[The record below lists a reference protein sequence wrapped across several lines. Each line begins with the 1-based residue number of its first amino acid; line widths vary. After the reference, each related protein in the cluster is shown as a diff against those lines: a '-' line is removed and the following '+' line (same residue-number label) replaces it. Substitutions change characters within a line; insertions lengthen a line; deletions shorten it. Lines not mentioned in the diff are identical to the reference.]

1 MFMFCSYC
9 DIDQILYCQNTATL
23 HIVFFDNKKFII
35 MDNLQ
40 MAVNSQVSEKKQ
52 EESVNLLSLNVVRRE
67 GAISSFKSDK
77 ISDAIKKAFLAQT
90 KIRNNKTKDKEQE
103 DSIHKTVEGL
113 THKVVSALTRRI
125 ADGDMIHIE
134 DIQDQVELALMRD
147 EHHKVARAYVL
158 YREQRA
164 ASRYHTKKLKEQ
176 VGAKASSMTVT
187 KRNGDKEAISLDK
200 ITNRV
205 SVLSTGL
212 NIDPIVVVQKAV
224 PGLYNEITS
233 TEIDTYLAE
242 TAASLTVEHPD
253 YSYLAARIKANSL
266 HKDTPGFIIATKN
279 LFDDGLLREEYFNKV
294 MSSAEDIESIIDYDR
309 DYNFDY
315 FAFTTLIRAYLLKF
329 ENKTIER
336 PQDLWMRVALTVA
349 GDTFNFNKV
358 KETYDSLSNG
368 YYTHATPT
376 LFNSGLKMQQLSS
389 CFLIGM
395 EDDSIEGIFNTIK
408 DCALISKTAGGIGM
422 HAHNIRGSGSRIK
435 STNGKSNGLI
445 PFLKIFNE
453 TAKSVDQ
460 GGGKRKGS
468 FAVYLEPWHA
478 DVEQFLELRKNTGAE
493 EFRARDLFYALWIP
507 DLFMKRV
514 EDDGDWTL
522 MSEHECPGLSDA
534 YGDEFVNLYEKYE
547 KELPQ
552 LETIKARDLMSKI
565 IEAQIETGQPYMLY
579 KDSINNKSNQKNI
592 GVIKSSNLC
601 AEIVEY
607 SDKSET
613 SVCNLASI
621 ALPKFIKKSKSKK
634 KEYDYKALYKM
645 AKLATK
651 NLDEVIDINFY
662 PTIKTETSNSKHRP
676 IGLGI
681 QGLADVFFEL
691 EIAYDSEEAKEINKL
706 IFETIYF
713 GALEASHELA
723 KEKGTYSTF
732 EGSPLSEG
740 KFQFDMW
747 DTSPSNM
754 WDWETLREKIK
765 KDGVRNSLTTA
776 CMPTASTGI
785 ILGNTETFQIQT
797 SNIYKRQTLS
807 GEFLLVNRHL
817 VKALSQRNL
826 WNKEM
831 RDKIILENGSVQNI
845 SNFPEDLKETY
856 KTVWETSQKSVID
869 MAADR
874 APFIDQTQ
882 SMNLWLSTPSFG
894 KVNSMH
900 MYAWKKGLKTG
911 MYYLRSRSAVDAV
924 KVTVSSEKTAKEDF
938 IKSQITQTNDPED
951 CLTCSA

>member
-1 MFMFCSYC
+1 
-9 DIDQILYCQNTATL
+9 
-23 HIVFFDNKKFII
+23 

-40 MAVNSQVSEKKQ
+40 MADNSQVSKKKT

-103 DSIHKTVEGL
+103 DSIHKTVESL

-279 LFDDGLLREEYFNKV
+279 LFDDGLLREEYYNKV
-294 MSSAEDIESIIDYDR
+294 MASAEDIESIIDYDR

-336 PQDLWMRVALTVA
+336 PQDLWMRVALTVS
-349 GDTFNFNKV
+349 GDAFNFDKV

-478 DVEQFLELRKNTGAE
+478 DIEQFLELRKNTGAE

-514 EDDGDWTL
+514 EDDGSWTL

-534 YGDEFVNLYEKYE
+534 YGDDFVNLYEKYE
-547 KELPQ
+547 KEIPH
-552 LETIKARDLMSKI
+552 LEKIKARDLMSKI

-579 KDSINNKSNQKNI
+579 KDAINNKSNQKNI

-634 KEYDYKALYKM
+634 KEYDYKALYKI

-662 PTIKTETSNSKHRP
+662 PTDKTETSNSKHRP

-691 EIAYDSEEAKEINKL
+691 EIAYDSEEAKDINKL

-723 KEKGTYSTF
+723 KEKGAYSTF
-732 EGSPLSEG
+732 EGSPLSQG

-747 DTSPSNM
+747 NTSPSDM
-754 WDWETLREKIK
+754 WDWKTLREKIK

-817 VKALSQRNL
+817 VKALSKRNL

-882 SMNLWLSTPSFG
+882 SMNLWLSTPTFG

-924 KVTVSSEKTAKEDF
+924 KVTVSSEKVAKEDF
-938 IKSQITQTNDPED
+938 IKSQVTESNEPED

>member
-1 MFMFCSYC
+1 
-9 DIDQILYCQNTATL
+9 
-23 HIVFFDNKKFII
+23 
-35 MDNLQ
+35 
-40 MAVNSQVSEKKQ
+40 MADNSQVSQK
-52 EESVNLLSLNVVRRE
+52 EEENKSVNLLSLNVVRRE
-67 GAISSFKSDK
+67 GSISSFKSDK

-90 KIRNNKTKDKEQE
+90 KIRNNKNKDKEQE
-103 DSIHKTVEGL
+103 DSIHKTVESL

-176 VGAKASSMTVT
+176 VGAKASSMMVT
-187 KRNGDKEAISLDK
+187 KRDGEKEPVSLDK

-233 TEIDTYLAE
+233 LEIDTYLAE

-266 HKDTPGFIIATKN
+266 HKDTPGFIITTKN
-279 LFDDGLLREEYFNKV
+279 LFNDGLLREDYYNKV
-294 MSSAEDIESIIDYDR
+294 MASAEDIESIIDYDR

-315 FAFTTLIRAYLLKF
+315 FAFTTLVRAYLLKF

-336 PQDLWMRVALTVA
+336 PQDLWMRVALTVS
-349 GDTFNFNKV
+349 GENFNFDKV
-358 KETYDSLSNG
+358 KKTYESLSNG

-478 DVEQFLELRKNTGAE
+478 DIEQFLELRKNTGAE

-514 EDDGDWTL
+514 EEDLDWTL
-522 MSEHECPGLSDA
+522 MSEHECPGLSDT
-534 YGDEFVNLYEKYE
+534 YGEEFVKLYEKYE
-547 KELPQ
+547 KEIPY
-552 LETIKARDLMSKI
+552 LEKIKARDLMSKI

-607 SDKSET
+607 SDKTET

-621 ALPKFIKKSKSKK
+621 ALPKFIKNSKNKKSKG
-634 KEYDYKALYKM
+634 YDYNALYQT

-662 PTIKTETSNSKHRP
+662 PTNKTETSNSKHRP

-691 EIAYDSEEAKEINKL
+691 EIGYDSDEAKEINKL

-713 GALEASHELA
+713 GALEASNELA
-723 KEKGTYSTF
+723 KDKGAYSTF
-732 EGSPLSEG
+732 KGSPLSEG

-747 DTSPSNM
+747 DSKPSNM
-754 WDWETLREKIK
+754 WDWDTLKEKIK

-817 VKALSQRNL
+817 VKALSKRNL

-845 SNFPEDLKETY
+845 SNFPENLKETY

-882 SMNLWLSTPSFG
+882 SMNLWLSSPTFG

-924 KVTVSSEKTAKEDF
+924 KVTVSSEKVAKDDF
-938 IKSQITQTNDPED
+938 IKSQIVDNNEPEE

>member
-1 MFMFCSYC
+1 MS
-9 DIDQILYCQNTATL
+9 
-23 HIVFFDNKKFII
+23 
-35 MDNLQ
+35 
-40 MAVNSQVSEKKQ
+40 NSAQVSKKNI
-52 EESVNLLSLNVVRRE
+52 EENNINLLSLSVIRRD
-67 GAISSFKSDK
+67 GSITPFKSDK
-77 ISDAIKKAFLAQT
+77 ISNAIKKAFLAQT
-90 KIRNNKTKDKEQE
+90 KIRNNKNKEKEQHE
-103 DSIHKTVEGL
+103 SIHKTVENL
-113 THKVVSALTRRI
+113 TNKVVAALTRRI

-164 ASRYHTKKLKEQ
+164 ASRYHTNKLKEQ
-176 VGAKASSMTVT
+176 VGVKVSSLMVLKRDGT
-187 KRNGDKEAISLDK
+187 KEPVSLDK

-212 NIDPIVVVQKAV
+212 HIDPIVVAQKAI
-224 PGLYNEITS
+224 PGLYPDITS
-233 TEIDTYLAE
+233 TEIDNYLAE
-242 TAASLTVEHPD
+242 TAAALTVEHPD

-266 HKDTPGFIIATKN
+266 HKETPGFVIATKN
-279 LFDDGLLREEYFNKV
+279 LYEDGLLKKEYYNNV
-294 MSSAEDIESIIDYDR
+294 MANADEIETIIDYDK

-336 PQDLWMRVALTVA
+336 PQDLWMRVALTVSCSSF
-349 GDTFNFNKV
+349 DYNKV
-358 KETYDSLSNG
+358 KETYLNLSNG
-368 YYTHATPT
+368 LYTHATPT

-389 CFLIGM
+389 CFLIAM

-468 FAVYLEPWHA
+468 FAIYLEPWHA
-478 DVEQFLELRKNTGAE
+478 DIEKFLELRKNTGAE
-493 EFRARDLFYALWIP
+493 EFRARDLFYALWVP

-514 EDDGDWTL
+514 ENDEDWTL
-522 MSEHECPGLSDA
+522 MSEHECPGLSNC
-534 YGDEFVNLYEKYE
+534 YGGDFEKLYRKYE
-547 KELPQ
+547 KELPH
-552 LETIKARDLMSKI
+552 LEKIKARSLMSKI

-607 SDKSET
+607 SDNNET

-621 ALPKFIKKSKSKK
+621 ALPQFIKKTNNL
-634 KEYDYKALYKM
+634 KEYDYKKLYET

-651 NLDEVIDINFY
+651 NLDQVIDINFY
-662 PTIKTETSNSKHRP
+662 PTHKTEASNNKHRP

-681 QGLADVFFEL
+681 QGLADVYFKL
-691 EIAYDSEEAKEINKL
+691 KLPYDGEKAKEINKL

-713 GALEASHELA
+713 GALEASCELA
-723 KEKGTYSTF
+723 KEKGAYSTF
-732 EGSPLSEG
+732 KGSPLSEG
-740 KFQFDMW
+740 KFQFDLW
-747 DTSPSNM
+747 NVKPSEM
-754 WDWETLREKIK
+754 WDWDTLREKIK
-765 KDGVRNSLTTA
+765 KHGVRNSLTTA

-807 GEFLLVNRHL
+807 GEFLLVNRFL
-817 VKALSQRNL
+817 VKALSKRNL
-826 WNKEM
+826 WNKTM
-831 RDKIILENGSVQNI
+831 RDNIILENGSVQNI
-845 SNFPEDLKETY
+845 QDFPEDLKDIY
-856 KTVWETSQKSVID
+856 KTVWETSQKTVID

-882 SMNLWLSTPSFG
+882 SMNLWLSTPTFG

-924 KVTVSSEKTAKEDF
+924 KVTVSSEKAAKEEF
-938 IKSQITQTNDPED
+938 IKNTPNKVEAED

>member
-1 MFMFCSYC
+1 
-9 DIDQILYCQNTATL
+9 
-23 HIVFFDNKKFII
+23 
-35 MDNLQ
+35 
-40 MAVNSQVSEKKQ
+40 MADNSQVSEKKL

-67 GAISSFKSDK
+67 GSISSFKSDK

-103 DSIHKTVEGL
+103 DSIHKTVESL

-187 KRNGDKEAISLDK
+187 KRNGDKEAVSLDK

-279 LFDDGLLREEYFNKV
+279 LFDDGLLREEYYNKV
-294 MSSAEDIESIIDYDR
+294 MASAEDIESIIDYDR

-336 PQDLWMRVALTVA
+336 PQDLWMRVALTVS
-349 GDTFNFNKV
+349 GDAFNFDKV

-468 FAVYLEPWHA
+468 FAVYLEPWHS
-478 DVEQFLELRKNTGAE
+478 DIEQFLELRKNTGAE

-514 EDDGDWTL
+514 EDDGNWTL

-534 YGDEFVNLYEKYE
+534 YGDEFVKLYEKYE
-547 KELPQ
+547 KEFPQ

-634 KEYDYKALYKM
+634 KEYDYEALYKM

-662 PTIKTETSNSKHRP
+662 PTNKTETSNSKHRP

-691 EIAYDSEEAKEINKL
+691 EIAYDSEEAKEVNKH

-723 KEKGTYSTF
+723 KEKGAYSTF
-732 EGSPLSEG
+732 KGSPLSEG

-747 DTSPSNM
+747 NISPSDM

-856 KTVWETSQKSVID
+856 KTVWEVSQKSVID

-882 SMNLWLSTPSFG
+882 SMNLWLSTPTFG

-924 KVTVSSEKTAKEDF
+924 KVTVSSEKTVKEDF
-938 IKSQITQTNDPED
+938 IKSQITETNEPED

>member
-1 MFMFCSYC
+1 MS
-9 DIDQILYCQNTATL
+9 D
-23 HIVFFDNKKFII
+23 
-35 MDNLQ
+35 
-40 MAVNSQVSEKKQ
+40 NSQVSAKIKNNNEI
-52 EESVNLLSLNVVRRE
+52 NLLSLSVVRRD
-67 GAISSFKSDK
+67 GSIAQFKSEK
-77 ISDAIKKAFLAQT
+77 ILNAIKKAFLAQT
-90 KIRNNKTKDKEQE
+90 KIRNNKEKDNEQTS
-103 DSIHKTVEGL
+103 SIHKTIEVL
-113 THKVVSALTRRI
+113 TDKVVTALTRRI

-176 VGAKASSMTVT
+176 VGVKVSSMMVT
-187 KRNGDKEAISLDK
+187 KRDGTKEPVSLDK

-212 NIDPIVVVQKAV
+212 SIDPIVVAQKAI
-224 PGLYNEITS
+224 PGLYNDITS
-233 TEIDTYLAE
+233 TEIDNYLAE
-242 TAASLTVEHPD
+242 TSAALTVEHPD
-253 YSYLAARIKANSL
+253 YSNLAARIKSNAL
-266 HKDTPGFIIATKN
+266 HKLTPGFVIATKN
-279 LFDDGLLREEYFNKV
+279 LFEDGLLHESYYNKV
-294 MSSAEDIESIIDYDR
+294 MQNAEEIESIIDYDR
-309 DYNFDY
+309 DYSFDY
-315 FAFTTLIRAYLLKF
+315 FALTTLIRAYLLKF
-329 ENKTIER
+329 ENQTIER
-336 PQDLWMRVALTVA
+336 PQDLWMRVALTVS
-349 GDTFNFNKV
+349 GKEFKLSKL

-368 YYTHATPT
+368 LYTHATPT

-468 FAVYLEPWHA
+468 FAIYLEPWHA
-478 DVEQFLELRKNTGAE
+478 DIEKFLELRKNTGAE

-507 DLFMKRV
+507 DLFMLRV
-514 EDDGDWTL
+514 EKDEDWTL
-522 MSEHECPGLSDA
+522 MSEHECPGLSDS
-534 YGDEFVNLYEKYE
+534 YGNDFEKLYTKYE
-547 KELPQ
+547 QDMPH
-552 LETIKARDLMSKI
+552 LEKIKARSLMSKI

-579 KDSINNKSNQKNI
+579 KDSINEKSNQKNI

-607 SDKSET
+607 SDKNET
-613 SVCNLASI
+613 AVCNLASI
-621 ALPKFIKKSKSKK
+621 ALPSFINKKTN
-634 KEYDYKALYKM
+634 EFDYNKLYQT

-651 NLDEVIDINFY
+651 NLDQVIDINFY
-662 PTIKTETSNSKHRP
+662 PTNKTDTSNNLHRP

-681 QGLADVFFEL
+681 QGLSDVFFKL
-691 EIAYDSEEAKEINKL
+691 SIPHDGEEAKKINIS

-713 GALEASHELA
+713 GALEASMELA
-723 KEKGTYSTF
+723 KEKGPYSSF
-732 EGSPLSEG
+732 KGSPLSEG
-740 KFQFDMW
+740 KFQFDLWDVKPSDMW
-747 DTSPSNM
+747 N
-754 WDWETLREKIK
+754 WDGLKEKIK
-765 KDGVRNSLTTA
+765 KHGVRNSLTTA

-817 VKALSQRNL
+817 VKELSKRNL

-831 RDKIILENGSVQNI
+831 RDNIILENGSVQNI
-845 SNFPEDLKETY
+845 SKFPEDLKEIY
-856 KTVWETSQKSVID
+856 KTVWETSQRTVID

-882 SMNLWLSTPSFG
+882 SMNLWLSNPTFG

-924 KVTVSSEKTAKEDF
+924 KVTVSSEKIEREN
-938 IKSQITQTNDPED
+938 IINSQTNDSNEPEE

>member
-1 MFMFCSYC
+1 MSKNP
-9 DIDQILYCQNTATL
+9 L
-23 HIVFFDNKKFII
+23 VSPKK
-35 MDNLQ
+35 
-40 MAVNSQVSEKKQ
+40 
-52 EESVNLLSLNVVRRE
+52 EEARSINLLSLSVVRRD
-67 GAISSFKSDK
+67 GSIAQFKSEK
-77 ISDAIKKAFLAQT
+77 IFNAIKKAFLAQT
-90 KIRNNKTKDKEQE
+90 KIRNNKDKEEEQTE
-103 DSIHKTVEGL
+103 SIHKIIDIL
-113 THKVVSALTRRI
+113 TNKVVSALTRRI

-176 VGAKASSMTVT
+176 AGSKVSSMMVT
-187 KRNGDKEAISLDK
+187 KRDGTKEPVSLDK

-212 NIDPIVVVQKAV
+212 SIDPIIVAQKAI

-233 TEIDTYLAE
+233 TEIDNYLAE
-242 TAASLTVEHPD
+242 TAAALTVEHPD
-253 YSYLAARIKANSL
+253 YSYLAARIKSNAL
-266 HKDTPGFIIATKN
+266 HKETPGFVIATKN
-279 LFDDGLLREEYFNKV
+279 LFEDGLLHEDYYQKV
-294 MSSAEDIESIIDYDR
+294 IQNAEAIEAIIDYDR
-309 DYNFDY
+309 DYTFDY
-315 FAFTTLIRAYLLKF
+315 FALTTLIRAYLLKY

-336 PQDLWMRVALTVA
+336 PQDLWMRVALTVSC
-349 GDTFNFNKV
+349 DEFDQSKL
-358 KETYDSLSNG
+358 KKTYDTLSNG
-368 YYTHATPT
+368 LYTHATPT

-395 EDDSIEGIFNTIK
+395 EDDSIDGIFNTIK

-468 FAVYLEPWHA
+468 FAVYLEPWHS
-478 DVEQFLELRKNTGAE
+478 DIEKFLELRKNTGAE

-514 EDDGDWTL
+514 EKDEDWTL
-522 MSEHECPGLSDA
+522 MSEHECPGLSDN
-534 YGDEFVNLYEKYE
+534 YGKSFEKLYTQYE
-547 KELPQ
+547 KEMPH
-552 LETIKARDLMSKI
+552 LEKIKARALMSKI

-579 KDSINNKSNQKNI
+579 KDSINEKSNQKNI

-607 SDKSET
+607 SDKNET
-613 SVCNLASI
+613 AVCNLASI
-621 ALPKFIKKSKSKK
+621 ALPKFVDKKTKK
-634 KEYDYKALYKM
+634 YNYKKLYET

-651 NLDEVIDINFY
+651 NLDQVININFY
-662 PTIKTETSNSKHRP
+662 PTSKTDTSNNLHRP

-681 QGLADVFFEL
+681 QGLSDVFFKL
-691 EIAYDSEEAKEINKL
+691 SIPHDSKEAAEINKL

-713 GALEASHELA
+713 GSLEASMELA
-723 KEKGTYSTF
+723 KDKGAYSTF
-732 EGSPLSEG
+732 KGSPLSEG
-740 KFQFDMW
+740 KFQFDLW
-747 DTSPSNM
+747 GAKPSDM
-754 WDWETLREKIK
+754 WDWENLKEKIQK
-765 KDGVRNSLTTA
+765 YGVRNSLTTA

-817 VKALSQRNL
+817 VKELSKRDL

-831 RDKIILENGSVQNI
+831 RDNIILENGSVQNI
-845 SNFPEDLKETY
+845 PDFPEDLKDIY
-856 KTVWETSQKSVID
+856 KTVWETSQRTVID

-882 SMNLWLSTPSFG
+882 SMNLWLSNPTFG

-924 KVTVSSEKTAKEDF
+924 KITVSSEKIARENIINSQAKNEED
-938 IKSQITQTNDPED
+938 QEE

>member
-1 MFMFCSYC
+1 MADNSSVS
-9 DIDQILYCQNTATL
+9 LNTEQ
-23 HIVFFDNKKFII
+23 HNNI
-35 MDNLQ
+35 
-40 MAVNSQVSEKKQ
+40 
-52 EESVNLLSLNVVRRE
+52 NLLSLSVVRRD
-67 GAISSFKSDK
+67 GSITPFKSDK
-77 ISDAIKKAFLAQT
+77 ISNAIKKAFLAQT
-90 KIRNNKTKDKEQE
+90 KIRNDKQKDSEQNLG
-103 DSIHKTVEGL
+103 IHKTVEQL
-113 THKVVSALTRRI
+113 TNKVVSALTRRI
-125 ADGDMIHIE
+125 AEGDMIHIE

-176 VGAKASSMTVT
+176 VGVKVSSMMVT
-187 KRNGDKEAISLDK
+187 KRDGNKEPVSLDK

-212 NIDPIVVVQKAV
+212 AIDPITVAQKAI
-224 PGLYNEITS
+224 PGLFNDITS
-233 TEIDTYLAE
+233 TEIDNYLAE
-242 TAASLTVEHPD
+242 TAAALTVEHPD
-253 YSYLAARIKANSL
+253 YSNLAARIKANAL
-266 HKDTPGFIIATKN
+266 HKETPGFIIASKN
-279 LFDDGLLREEYFNKV
+279 LYEDGLLKKAYYNKV
-294 MSSAEDIESIIDYDR
+294 TANAEAIESIIDYDR
-309 DYNFDY
+309 DYSFDY
-315 FAFTTLIRAYLLKF
+315 FALTTLTRAYLLKYD
-329 ENKTIER
+329 NKTIER
-336 PQDLWMRVALTVA
+336 PQDLWMRVALTVSC
-349 GDTFNFNKV
+349 DSFDFNKV
-358 KETYDSLSNG
+358 KETYNNLSNG
-368 YYTHATPT
+368 MYTHATPT

-389 CFLIGM
+389 CFLISM

-422 HAHNIRGSGSRIK
+422 HAHNIRASGSRIK

-478 DVEQFLELRKNTGAE
+478 DIEKFLELRKNTGAE

-507 DLFMKRV
+507 DLFMQRV
-514 EDDGDWTL
+514 ENDEEWTL
-522 MSEHECPGLSDA
+522 MSEHECPGLSDHYSEA
-534 YGDEFVNLYEKYE
+534 FEKLYTKYE
-547 KELPQ
+547 KDLPH
-552 LETIKARDLMSKI
+552 LKKIKARNLMSKI

-579 KDSINNKSNQKNI
+579 KDSINEKSNQKNI

-607 SDKSET
+607 SSKNET
-613 SVCNLASI
+613 AVCNLASI
-621 ALPKFIKKSKSKK
+621 ALPKFIDKKNKK
-634 KEYDYKALYKM
+634 YDYKKLYQT

-651 NLDEVIDINFY
+651 NLDQVIDINFY
-662 PTIKTETSNSKHRP
+662 PTDKTSTSNNLHRP
-676 IGLGI
+676 IGLGV
-681 QGLADVFFEL
+681 QGLSDVFFIL
-691 EIAYDSEEAKEINKL
+691 SIPHDSEKAAKINKL

-713 GALEASHELA
+713 ASLEASMELA
-723 KEKGTYSTF
+723 KEKGAYSSF
-732 EGSPLSEG
+732 KGSPLSEG
-740 KFQFDMW
+740 KFQFDLW
-747 DTSPSNM
+747 KIKPSNM
-754 WDWETLREKIK
+754 WDWESLSTKIK
-765 KDGVRNSLTTA
+765 KFGVRNSLTTA

-817 VKALSQRNL
+817 VKELSKRNL
-826 WNKEM
+826 WDKEI
-831 RDKIILENGSVQNI
+831 RDNIILANGSVQNI
-845 SNFPEDLKETY
+845 PNFPDDLKEIY
-856 KTVWETSQKSVID
+856 KTVWETSQRTVID
-869 MAADR
+869 MATDR

-882 SMNLWLSTPSFG
+882 SMNLWLSNPTFG

-924 KVTVSSEKTAKEDF
+924 KVTVSSEKVAKEKF
-938 IKSQITQTNDPED
+938 VNSLRED
-951 CLTCSA
+951 EVEECLTCSA

>member
-1 MFMFCSYC
+1 M
-9 DIDQILYCQNTATL
+9 A
-23 HIVFFDNKKFII
+23 
-35 MDNLQ
+35 DNL
-40 MAVNSQVSEKKQ
+40 SVSPKNEKEK
-52 EESVNLLSLNVVRRE
+52 SINLLSLSVVRRD
-67 GAISSFKSDK
+67 GSITPFKSDK
-77 ISDAIKKAFLAQT
+77 ISNAIKKAFLAQT
-90 KIRNNKTKDKEQE
+90 KIRNNKTKDDEQAA
-103 DSIHKTVEGL
+103 SIHKTVDEL
-113 THKVVSALTRRI
+113 TIKVVSALTRRI

-176 VGAKASSMTVT
+176 IGIKVSSMMVV
-187 KRNGDKEAISLDK
+187 KRDGNKEPVSLDK

-212 NIDPIVVVQKAV
+212 SIDPIVVAQKAI
-224 PGLYNEITS
+224 PGLFNDITS
-233 TEIDTYLAE
+233 AEIDNYLAE

-253 YSYLAARIKANSL
+253 YSNLAARIKANAL
-266 HKDTPGFIIATKN
+266 HKETPGFVIASKN
-279 LFDDGLLREEYFNKV
+279 LFNDGLLREDYYNKV
-294 MSSAEDIESIIDYDR
+294 IANAESIESIIDYDR

-315 FAFTTLIRAYLLKF
+315 FALTTLVRAYLLKY
-329 ENKTIER
+329 ENATIER
-336 PQDLWMRVALTVA
+336 PQDLWMRVALTVSC
-349 GDTFNFNKV
+349 DDFDLNKV
-358 KETYDSLSNG
+358 KNTYNTLSIG
-368 YYTHATPT
+368 LYTHATPT

-408 DCALISKTAGGIGM
+408 DCALISKTAGGIGL
-422 HAHNIRGSGSRIK
+422 HAHNIRASGSRIK

-478 DVEQFLELRKNTGAE
+478 DIEKFLELRKNTGAE

-514 EDDGDWTL
+514 ENDEDWTL
-522 MSEHECPGLSDA
+522 MSEHECPNLS
-534 YGDEFVNLYEKYE
+534 NLYGKAFEKLYTQYE
-547 KELPQ
+547 KEMPN
-552 LETIKARDLMSKI
+552 LEKIKARTLMSKI

-579 KDSINNKSNQKNI
+579 KDSINEKSNQKNI

-607 SDKSET
+607 STRDET
-613 SVCNLASI
+613 AVCNLASI
-621 ALPKFIKKSKSKK
+621 ALPNFVLK
-634 KEYDYKALYKM
+634 KEKTYDYIKLYET

-651 NLDEVIDINFY
+651 NLDRVIDVNFY
-662 PTIKTETSNSKHRP
+662 PTDKTSKSNNLHRP

-681 QGLADVFFEL
+681 QGLSDVFFKL
-691 EIAYDSEEAKEINKL
+691 KIPHDGKKAAEINKK

-713 GALEASHELA
+713 GAVEASMELA
-723 KEKGTYSTF
+723 KENGAYSTF
-732 EGSPLSEG
+732 KGSPLSEG
-740 KFQFDMW
+740 KFQFDLW
-747 DTSPSNM
+747 GVQPSNM
-754 WDWETLREKIK
+754 WDWDTLRQKIK
-765 KDGVRNSLTTA
+765 KYGVRNSLTTA

-817 VKALSQRNL
+817 VKELSTRKL

-831 RDKIILENGSVQNI
+831 RDNIILENGSVQNLP
-845 SNFPEDLKETY
+845 NFPEDLKEIY
-856 KTVWETSQKSVID
+856 KTVWETSQRTVID

-882 SMNLWLSTPSFG
+882 SMNLWLSNPTFG

-924 KVTVSSEKTAKEDF
+924 KVTVSSERAAKENF
-938 IKSQITQTNDPED
+938 INTHVQTESEE

>member
-1 MFMFCSYC
+1 MS
-9 DIDQILYCQNTATL
+9 
-23 HIVFFDNKKFII
+23 NK
-35 MDNLQ
+35 
-40 MAVNSQVSEKKQ
+40 SQVSLEIKKEKII
-52 EESVNLLSLNVVRRE
+52 NILSLSVIRRD
-67 GAISSFKSDK
+67 GSITPFKSDN
-77 ISDAIKKAFLAQT
+77 ISSAIKKAFLAQT
-90 KIRNNKTKDKEQE
+90 KINNNKEKDLEQK
-103 DSIHKTVEGL
+103 DSVHKTVDKL
-113 THKVVSALTRRI
+113 TQKVVSALTRRI

-134 DIQDQVELALMRD
+134 DIQDQVELGLMRD

-164 ASRYHTKKLKEQ
+164 AQRYHAKKLKEQ
-176 VGAKASSMTVT
+176 VGGKVSSMMVT
-187 KRNGDKEAISLDK
+187 KRDGSKEPVSLEK
-200 ITNRV
+200 ITNRI

-212 NIDPIVVVQKAV
+212 LIDPIIVAQKAI

-233 TEIDTYLAE
+233 TEIDNYLAE
-242 TAASLTVEHPD
+242 TSASLTVEHPD
-253 YSYLAARIKANSL
+253 YSYLAARIKVNAL
-266 HKDTPGFIIATKN
+266 HKETPGFVIATKN
-279 LFDDGLLREEYFNKV
+279 LFNDGLLTEEYYNKV
-294 MSSAEDIESIIDYDR
+294 ISNSDKIESIIDYDR
-309 DYNFDY
+309 DYHFDY
-315 FAFTTLIRAYLLKF
+315 FALTTLIRAYLLKF
-329 ENKTIER
+329 ENKTAER
-336 PQDLWMRVALTVA
+336 PQDLWMRVALTVSCNE
-349 GDTFNFNKV
+349 FNFDKV
-358 KETYDSLSNG
+358 KKTYDALSNG

-408 DCALISKTAGGIGM
+408 DCALISKTAGGIGL
-422 HAHNIRGSGSRIK
+422 HAHNVRGSGSRIK

-468 FAVYLEPWHA
+468 FAIYLEPWHA
-478 DVEQFLELRKNTGAE
+478 DIEQFLELRKNTGAE

-514 EDDGDWTL
+514 ENDEEWTL
-522 MSEHECPGLSDA
+522 MSEHECPGLSDC
-534 YGDEFVNLYEKYE
+534 YGEEFEKLYTKYE
-547 KELPQ
+547 KELTH
-552 LETIKARDLMSKI
+552 LEKIKARSLMSKI

-579 KDSINNKSNQKNI
+579 KDAINEKSNQKNI

-607 SDKSET
+607 SSKEET
-613 SVCNLASI
+613 AVCNLASI
-621 ALPKFIKKSKSKK
+621 ALPKFANIKEKNYNY
-634 KEYDYKALYKM
+634 KELYKV
-645 AKLATK
+645 AKQATK
-651 NLDEVIDINFY
+651 NLDQVIDINFY
-662 PTIKTETSNSKHRP
+662 PTAKTDKSNNLHRP

-681 QGLADVFFEL
+681 QGLADVFFIL
-691 EIAYDSEEAKEINKL
+691 SLPHDSKEAAEINKK

-713 GALEASHELA
+713 GAVEASMEMA
-723 KEKGTYSTF
+723 KEKGPYSTF
-732 EGSPLSEG
+732 KGSPLSEG
-740 KFQFDMW
+740 KFQFDLW
-747 DTSPSNM
+747 NVKPSNM
-754 WDWETLREKIK
+754 WDWGGLKEKIK
-765 KDGVRNSLTTA
+765 KYGVRNSLTTA

-807 GEFLLVNRHL
+807 GEFLLVNRYL
-817 VKALSQRNL
+817 VKELTKRNL
-826 WNKEM
+826 WNKSM
-831 RDKIILENGSVQNI
+831 RDNIILENGSVQNI
-845 SNFPEDLKETY
+845 PNFPEDLKDIY
-856 KTVWETSQKSVID
+856 KTVWETSQRTVID

-882 SMNLWLSTPSFG
+882 SMNLWLSNPTFG

-924 KVTVSSEKTAKEDF
+924 KVTVSSEKNTRES
-938 IKSQITQTNDPED
+938 IINNSSENNEPED

>member
-1 MFMFCSYC
+1 
-9 DIDQILYCQNTATL
+9 
-23 HIVFFDNKKFII
+23 
-35 MDNLQ
+35 
-40 MAVNSQVSEKKQ
+40 MADNSQVSQK
-52 EESVNLLSLNVVRRE
+52 EEENKSVNLLSLNVVRRE
-67 GAISSFKSDK
+67 GSISSFKSDK

-90 KIRNNKTKDKEQE
+90 KIRNNKNKDKEQE
-103 DSIHKTVEGL
+103 DSIHKTVESL

-147 EHHKVARAYVL
+147 EHHKIARAYVL

-176 VGAKASSMTVT
+176 VGAKASSMMVT
-187 KRNGDKEAISLDK
+187 KRDGEKEPVSLDK

-233 TEIDTYLAE
+233 LEIDTYLAE

-266 HKDTPGFIIATKN
+266 HKDTPGFIITTKN
-279 LFDDGLLREEYFNKV
+279 LFNDGLLREDYYNKV
-294 MSSAEDIESIIDYDR
+294 MASAEDIESIIDYDR

-315 FAFTTLIRAYLLKF
+315 FAFTTLVRAYLLKF

-336 PQDLWMRVALTVA
+336 PQDLWMRVALTVS
-349 GDTFNFNKV
+349 GENFNFDKV
-358 KETYDSLSNG
+358 KKTYESLSNG

-478 DVEQFLELRKNTGAE
+478 DIEQFLELRKNTGAE

-514 EDDGDWTL
+514 EEDLDWTL
-522 MSEHECPGLSDA
+522 MSEHECPGLSDT
-534 YGDEFVNLYEKYE
+534 YGEEFVKLYEKYE
-547 KELPQ
+547 KEIPY
-552 LETIKARDLMSKI
+552 LEKIKARDLMSKI

-607 SDKSET
+607 SDKTET

-621 ALPKFIKKSKSKK
+621 ALPKFIKNSKNKK
-634 KEYDYKALYKM
+634 NKEYDYNALYQT

-662 PTIKTETSNSKHRP
+662 PTNKTKTSNSKHRP

-691 EIAYDSEEAKEINKL
+691 EIGYDSDEAKEINKL

-713 GALEASHELA
+713 GALEASNELA
-723 KEKGTYSTF
+723 KDKGAYSTF
-732 EGSPLSEG
+732 KGSPLSEG

-747 DTSPSNM
+747 DSKPSNM
-754 WDWETLREKIK
+754 WDWDTLKEKIK

-817 VKALSQRNL
+817 VKALSKRNL

-845 SNFPEDLKETY
+845 SNFPENLKETY

-882 SMNLWLSTPSFG
+882 SMNLWLSSPTFG

-924 KVTVSSEKTAKEDF
+924 KVTVSSEKVAKDDF
-938 IKSQITQTNDPED
+938 IKSQIVDNNEPEE

>member
-1 MFMFCSYC
+1 
-9 DIDQILYCQNTATL
+9 
-23 HIVFFDNKKFII
+23 

-40 MAVNSQVSEKKQ
+40 MADNSQVSEKKL

-67 GAISSFKSDK
+67 GSISSFKSDK

-103 DSIHKTVEGL
+103 DSIHKTVESL

-187 KRNGDKEAISLDK
+187 KRNGDKEAVSLDK

-279 LFDDGLLREEYFNKV
+279 LFDDGLLREEYYNKV
-294 MSSAEDIESIIDYDR
+294 MASAEDIESIIDYDR

-336 PQDLWMRVALTVA
+336 PQDLWMRVALTVS
-349 GDTFNFNKV
+349 GDAFNFDKV

-468 FAVYLEPWHA
+468 FAVYLEPWHS
-478 DVEQFLELRKNTGAE
+478 DIEQFLELRKNTGAE

-514 EDDGDWTL
+514 EDDGNWTL

-534 YGDEFVNLYEKYE
+534 YGDEFVKLYEKYE
-547 KELPQ
+547 KEFPQ

-634 KEYDYKALYKM
+634 KEYDYEALYKM

-662 PTIKTETSNSKHRP
+662 PTNKTETSNSKHRP

-691 EIAYDSEEAKEINKL
+691 EIAYDSEEAKEVNKL

-723 KEKGTYSTF
+723 KEKGAYSTF
-732 EGSPLSEG
+732 KGSPLSEG

-747 DTSPSNM
+747 DTSPSDM

-856 KTVWETSQKSVID
+856 KTVWEVSQKSVID

-882 SMNLWLSTPSFG
+882 SMNLWLSTPTFG

-924 KVTVSSEKTAKEDF
+924 KVTVSSEKTVKEDF
-938 IKSQITQTNDPED
+938 IKSQITETNEPED

>member
-1 MFMFCSYC
+1 M
-9 DIDQILYCQNTATL
+9 A
-23 HIVFFDNKKFII
+23 
-35 MDNLQ
+35 DNLL
-40 MAVNSQVSEKKQ
+40 VSTNLNTKPKI
-52 EESVNLLSLNVVRRE
+52 VNLLSLTVVRRD
-67 GAISSFKSDK
+67 GSITPFKSDK
-77 ISDAIKKAFLAQT
+77 ISNAIKKAFLAQT
-90 KIRNNKTKDKEQE
+90 KIRNNKNKEKEQQE
-103 DSIHKTVEGL
+103 SIYRTVEDL
-113 THKVVSALTRRI
+113 TKKVVAALTRRI

-164 ASRYHTKKLKEQ
+164 ASRYHTNKLKEQ
-176 VGAKASSMTVT
+176 VGVKVSSMMVL
-187 KRNGDKEAISLDK
+187 KRDGAKEPVSLDK
-200 ITNRV
+200 ITNRI

-212 NIDPIVVVQKAV
+212 SIDPIVVAQKAI
-224 PGLYNEITS
+224 PGLYNDIT
-233 TEIDTYLAE
+233 TNEIDNYLAE
-242 TAASLTVEHPD
+242 TAAALTVEHPD

-266 HKDTPGFIIATKN
+266 HKETPGFIITTKN
-279 LFDDGLLREEYFNKV
+279 LYDDGLLKKEYYNKV
-294 MSSAEDIESIIDYDR
+294 MANAEAIESIIDYDK

-336 PQDLWMRVALTVA
+336 PQDLWMRVALTISC
-349 GDTFNFNKV
+349 DNFEFSKV
-358 KETYDSLSNG
+358 KETYNNLSNG
-368 YYTHATPT
+368 LYTHATPT

-389 CFLIGM
+389 CFLISM
-395 EDDSIEGIFNTIK
+395 EDDSIEGIFNTLK

-422 HAHNIRGSGSRIK
+422 HAHNIRASGTRIK

-478 DVEQFLELRKNTGAE
+478 DIENFLELRKNTGAE
-493 EFRARDLFYALWIP
+493 EFRARDLFYALWVP

-514 EDDGDWTL
+514 EEDKDWTL
-522 MSEHECPGLSDA
+522 MSENECPGLSDH
-534 YGDEFVNLYEKYE
+534 YGKEFESLYEKYE
-547 KELPQ
+547 KEKPD
-552 LETIKARDLMSKI
+552 LEKIKARTLMSKI

-607 SDKSET
+607 SDNKET

-621 ALPKFIKKSKSKK
+621 ALPKFIKNTKNS
-634 KEYDYKALYKM
+634 KEYDYNQLYET
-645 AKLATK
+645 AKLAAK
-651 NLDEVIDINFY
+651 NLDRVIDINFY
-662 PTIKTETSNSKHRP
+662 PTDKTKISNNKHRP

-681 QGLADVFFEL
+681 QGLADVFFKL
-691 EIAYDSEEAKEINKL
+691 NIAYDSKKAFEINKL

-713 GALEASHELA
+713 GALEASCKLA
-723 KEKGTYSTF
+723 KEKGAYSTF
-732 EGSPLSEG
+732 KGSPISEG
-740 KFQFDMW
+740 NFQFDLW
-747 DTSPSNM
+747 GIKPSGM
-754 WDWETLREKIK
+754 WDWESLREKIK
-765 KDGVRNSLTTA
+765 KFGVRNSLTTA

-817 VKALSQRNL
+817 VKALSKRNL

-831 RDKIILENGSVQNI
+831 RDNIILENGSVQNI
-845 SNFPEDLKETY
+845 TNFPEDLKEIY
-856 KTVWETSQKSVID
+856 KTVWETSQKIVID
-869 MAADR
+869 MAAER

-882 SMNLWLSTPSFG
+882 SMNLWLSTPTFG

-924 KVTVSSEKTAKEDF
+924 KVTVSSEKAAKEEF
-938 IKSQITQTNDPED
+938 LKNTVQNVEVQNVESEE

>member
-1 MFMFCSYC
+1 MANNST
-9 DIDQILYCQNTATL
+9 IIKKTE
-23 HIVFFDNKKFII
+23 DNKI
-35 MDNLQ
+35 
-40 MAVNSQVSEKKQ
+40 
-52 EESVNLLSLNVVRRE
+52 NLLSLSVIRRE
-67 GAISSFKSDK
+67 GSIAPFKSDK
-77 ISDAIKKAFLAQT
+77 IFNAIKKAFLAQT
-90 KIRNNKTKDKEQE
+90 KIRNNKDKDNEE
-103 DSIHKTVEGL
+103 TSSIHQTITSL
-113 THKVVSALTRRI
+113 TDKVVSALTRRI

-164 ASRYHTKKLKEQ
+164 ASRYHSKKLKEQ
-176 VGAKASSMTVT
+176 VGVRVSSMMVT
-187 KRNGDKEAISLDK
+187 KRDGTKEPVSLDK

-205 SVLSTGL
+205 SILSTGL
-212 NIDPIVVVQKAV
+212 SIDPIIVAQKAI
-224 PGLYNEITS
+224 PGLYNDITS
-233 TEIDTYLAE
+233 TEIDNYLAE
-242 TAASLTVEHPD
+242 TAAALTVEHPD
-253 YSYLAARIKANSL
+253 YSYLAARIKSNAL
-266 HKDTPGFIIATKN
+266 HKETPGFIIATKN
-279 LFDDGLLREEYFNKV
+279 LYQDGLLKEEYYKKV
-294 MSSAEDIESIIDYDR
+294 IENSDAIESIIDYDR
-309 DYNFDY
+309 DYSFDY
-315 FAFTTLIRAYLLKF
+315 FALTTLIRAYLLKF

-336 PQDLWMRVALTVA
+336 PQDLWMRVAITVSCQPF
-349 GDTFNFNKV
+349 DLNKL
-358 KETYDSLSNG
+358 KETYDTLSTG
-368 YYTHATPT
+368 LYTHATPT

-422 HAHNIRGSGSRIK
+422 HAHNIRAGGSRIK

-478 DVEQFLELRKNTGAE
+478 DIEKFLELRKNTGAE
-493 EFRARDLFYALWIP
+493 EFRARDLFYALWVP
-507 DLFMKRV
+507 DLFMRRV
-514 EDDGDWTL
+514 ENDEDWTL
-522 MSEHECPGLSDA
+522 MSEHECPGLSDN
-534 YGDEFVNLYEKYE
+534 YGEDFEKLYSQYEKDLPHLE
-547 KELPQ
+547 KV
-552 LETIKARDLMSKI
+552 KARTLMSKI

-579 KDSINNKSNQKNI
+579 KDAVNRKSNQKNI

-607 SDKSET
+607 SDKT
-613 SVCNLASI
+613 QTAVCNLASI
-621 ALPKFIKKSKSKK
+621 ALPKFVDKKK
-634 KEYDYKALYKM
+634 KEYNYKKLYET

-651 NLDEVIDINFY
+651 NLDNVIDINFY
-662 PTIKTETSNSKHRP
+662 PTNKTDKSNNLHRP

-681 QGLADVFFEL
+681 QGLSDVFFKL
-691 EIAYDSEEAKEINKL
+691 EIAHDGEKAAEINKL

-713 GALEASHELA
+713 GALEASMEIA
-723 KEKGTYSTF
+723 KEKGFYSSF
-732 EGSPLSEG
+732 KGSPLSEG
-740 KFQFDMW
+740 KFQFDLW
-747 DTSPSNM
+747 DVKPSDM
-754 WDWETLREKIK
+754 WDWKGLMEKIQK
-765 KDGVRNSLTTA
+765 HGVRNSLTTA

-807 GEFLLVNRHL
+807 GEFLLVNRYL
-817 VKALSQRNL
+817 VKELSERNL

-831 RDKIILENGSVQNI
+831 RDNIILENGSVQNI
-845 SNFPEDLKETY
+845 HKFPNDLKDIY
-856 KTVWETSQKSVID
+856 KTVWETSQRTVID

-882 SMNLWLSTPSFG
+882 SMNLWLSNPTFG

-900 MYAWKKGLKTG
+900 MYAWKKGLKNRNV
-911 MYYLRSRSAVDAV
+911 L
-924 KVTVSSEKTAKEDF
+924 SS
-938 IKSQITQTNDPED
+938 
-951 CLTCSA
+951 

>member
-1 MFMFCSYC
+1 
-9 DIDQILYCQNTATL
+9 
-23 HIVFFDNKKFII
+23 
-35 MDNLQ
+35 MDKLQ
-40 MAVNSQVSEKKQ
+40 MADNSQVSQKKQ
-52 EESVNLLSLNVVRRE
+52 KEESVNLLSLNVVRRD
-67 GAISSFKSDK
+67 GSISSFKSDK

-90 KIRNNKTKDKEQE
+90 KIRNNKNKDKEQE
-103 DSIHKTVEGL
+103 DSIHKTVASL

-125 ADGDMIHIE
+125 ADGDMVHIE

-187 KRNGDKEAISLDK
+187 KRNGEKEAISLDK

-212 NIDPIVVVQKAV
+212 NIDPIVVVQKAI

-279 LFDDGLLREEYFNKV
+279 LFEDGLLRKDYHNKV
-294 MSSAEDIESIIDYDR
+294 MASAEDIESIIDYDR

-315 FAFTTLIRAYLLKF
+315 FAFTTLTRAYLLKF

-336 PQDLWMRVALTVA
+336 PQDLWMRVALTVS
-349 GDTFNFNKV
+349 GDTFNFDKV
-358 KETYDSLSNG
+358 KKTYDSLSNG

-478 DVEQFLELRKNTGAE
+478 DIEQFLELRKNTGAE

-507 DLFMKRV
+507 DLFMRRV
-514 EDDGDWTL
+514 EEDGDWTL
-522 MSEHECPGLSDA
+522 MSEHECPGLSNT
-534 YGDEFVNLYEKYE
+534 YGEEFVQLYEKYE
-547 KELPQ
+547 KKIPH
-552 LETIKARDLMSKI
+552 LEKIKARDLMSKI

-621 ALPKFIKKSKSKK
+621 ALPKFIKKSKNNKI
-634 KEYDYKALYKM
+634 KEYDYKSLYKT
-645 AKLATK
+645 AKLAIK

-662 PTIKTETSNSKHRP
+662 PTDKTEISNNKHRP

-691 EIAYDSEEAKEINKL
+691 EIAYDSDEAKNINKL

-732 EGSPLSEG
+732 KGSPLSKG

-747 DTSPSNM
+747 DTKPSDM

-817 VKALSQRNL
+817 VKALSKRNL

-845 SNFPEDLKETY
+845 SNFPEDLKETF
-856 KTVWETSQKSVID
+856 KTVWETSQRSVID

-882 SMNLWLSTPSFG
+882 SMNLWLSTPTFG

-924 KVTVSSEKTAKEDF
+924 KVTVSSEKVAKEDF
-938 IKSQITQTNDPED
+938 VKSQINENDELEE

>member
-1 MFMFCSYC
+1 
-9 DIDQILYCQNTATL
+9 
-23 HIVFFDNKKFII
+23 

-40 MAVNSQVSEKKQ
+40 MADNSQVSEKKA

-67 GAISSFKSDK
+67 GSISSFKSDK

-90 KIRNNKTKDKEQE
+90 KIRNNKNKEKEQE
-103 DSIHKTVEGL
+103 DSIHKTVENL

-187 KRNGDKEAISLDK
+187 KRNGDKEPISLDK

-279 LFDDGLLREEYFNKV
+279 LFEDGLLREEYYNKV
-294 MSSAEDIESIIDYDR
+294 MASAEDIESIIDYDR

-329 ENKTIER
+329 ENTTIER
-336 PQDLWMRVALTVA
+336 PQDLWMRVALTVS
-349 GDTFNFNKV
+349 GDVFNFDKV

-478 DVEQFLELRKNTGAE
+478 DIEQFLELRKNTGAE

-534 YGDEFVNLYEKYE
+534 YGDEFVKLYEKYE
-547 KELPQ
+547 KELPH
-552 LETIKARDLMSKI
+552 LEKIKARDLMSKI

-621 ALPKFIKKSKSKK
+621 ALPKFIKKSKNKK
-634 KEYDYKALYKM
+634 KEYDYKALYKV

-662 PTIKTETSNSKHRP
+662 PTDKTETSNSKHRP

-713 GALEASHELA
+713 GALEASHEIA
-723 KEKGTYSTF
+723 KEKGAYSTF
-732 EGSPLSEG
+732 RGSPLSEG

-747 DTSPSNM
+747 GASPSDM

-765 KDGVRNSLTTA
+765 KEGVRNSLTTA

-882 SMNLWLSTPSFG
+882 SMNLWLSTPTFG

-924 KVTVSSEKTAKEDF
+924 KVTVSSEKVAKEDF
-938 IKSQITQTNDPED
+938 IKSQIAESNEPED

>member
-1 MFMFCSYC
+1 M
-9 DIDQILYCQNTATL
+9 A
-23 HIVFFDNKKFII
+23 DNSLVSA
-35 MDNLQ
+35 N
-40 MAVNSQVSEKKQ
+40 VNKPEI
-52 EESVNLLSLNVVRRE
+52 NLLSLSVVRRD
-67 GAISSFKSDK
+67 GKITPFKSDK
-77 ISDAIKKAFLAQT
+77 ISNAIKKAFLAQT
-90 KIRNNKTKDKEQE
+90 KIRNNKSKEKEQQ
-103 DSIHKTVEGL
+103 DSIHKTVEVL
-113 THKVVSALTRRI
+113 TQKVVLALTRRI

-164 ASRYHTKKLKEQ
+164 ASRYHTNKLKEQ
-176 VGAKASSMTVT
+176 VGVKVSSLMVLKRDGT
-187 KRNGDKEAISLDK
+187 KEPVSLDK

-212 NIDPIVVVQKAV
+212 HIDPIVVAQKAI
-224 PGLYNEITS
+224 PGLYPDITS
-233 TEIDTYLAE
+233 TEIDNYLSE
-242 TAASLTVEHPD
+242 TAAALTVEHPD

-266 HKDTPGFIIATKN
+266 HKETPGFVIATKN
-279 LFDDGLLREEYFNKV
+279 LYDDGLLKDDYYNKV
-294 MSSAEDIESIIDYDR
+294 MANAESIEAIIDYDK

-336 PQDLWMRVALTVA
+336 PQDLWMRVALTVSC
-349 GDTFNFNKV
+349 DNFDYNKV
-358 KETYDSLSNG
+358 KETYESLSNG
-368 YYTHATPT
+368 LYTHATPT

-389 CFLIGM
+389 CFLIAM
-395 EDDSIEGIFNTIK
+395 EEDSIEGIFNTIK

-478 DVEQFLELRKNTGAE
+478 DIEKFLELRKNTGAE

-514 EDDGDWTL
+514 EEDKDWTL
-522 MSEHECPGLSDA
+522 MSEHECPGLSDK
-534 YGDEFVNLYEKYE
+534 YGKEFETLYEKYE
-547 KELPQ
+547 KEFPH
-552 LETIKARDLMSKI
+552 LEKIKARSLMSKI

-579 KDSINNKSNQKNI
+579 KDSINKKSNQKNI

-607 SDKSET
+607 SDGKET

-621 ALPKFIKKSKSKK
+621 ALPQFIKKINNK
-634 KEYDYKALYKM
+634 KEYDYQKLYET

-651 NLDEVIDINFY
+651 NLDQVIDINFY
-662 PTIKTETSNSKHRP
+662 PTNKTETSNNKHRP

-681 QGLADVFFEL
+681 QGLADVYFKMNL
-691 EIAYDSEEAKEINKL
+691 PYDSKKAKEINKL

-713 GALEASHELA
+713 GALEASCELA
-723 KEKGTYSTF
+723 KEKGVYSTF
-732 EGSPLSEG
+732 KGSPISEG
-740 KFQFDMW
+740 NFQFDLW
-747 DTSPSNM
+747 NTEPSNM

-765 KDGVRNSLTTA
+765 KHGVRNSLTTA

-807 GEFLLVNRHL
+807 GEFLLVNRFL
-817 VKALSQRNL
+817 VKALSKRNL
-826 WNKEM
+826 WNKDM
-831 RDKIILENGSVQNI
+831 RDKIIVENGSVQNI
-845 SNFPEDLKETY
+845 QDFPEDLKDVY
-856 KTVWETSQKSVID
+856 KTVWETSQKTVID

-882 SMNLWLSTPSFG
+882 SMNLWLSTPTFG

-924 KVTVSSEKTAKEDF
+924 KVTVSSEKIAKEEF
-938 IKSQITQTNDPED
+938 IKNTSIEQESEE

>member
-1 MFMFCSYC
+1 MS
-9 DIDQILYCQNTATL
+9 D
-23 HIVFFDNKKFII
+23 
-35 MDNLQ
+35 
-40 MAVNSQVSEKKQ
+40 NSQVSAKIKNNNEI
-52 EESVNLLSLNVVRRE
+52 NLLSLSVVRRD
-67 GAISSFKSDK
+67 GSIAQFKSEK
-77 ISDAIKKAFLAQT
+77 IFNAIKKAFLAQT
-90 KIRNNKTKDKEQE
+90 KIRNNKEKDNEQTS
-103 DSIHKTVEGL
+103 SIHKTIEVL
-113 THKVVSALTRRI
+113 TDKVVAALTRRI

-176 VGAKASSMTVT
+176 VGVKVSSMMVT
-187 KRNGDKEAISLDK
+187 KRDGTKEPVSLDK

-212 NIDPIVVVQKAV
+212 SIDPIVVAQKAI
-224 PGLYNEITS
+224 PGLYNDITS
-233 TEIDTYLAE
+233 TEIDNYLAE
-242 TAASLTVEHPD
+242 TSAALTVEHPD
-253 YSYLAARIKANSL
+253 YSNLAARIKSNAL
-266 HKDTPGFIIATKN
+266 HKLTPGFVIATKN
-279 LFDDGLLREEYFNKV
+279 LFEDGLLHESYYNKV
-294 MSSAEDIESIIDYDR
+294 IQNAEEIESIIDYDR
-309 DYNFDY
+309 DYSFDY
-315 FAFTTLIRAYLLKF
+315 FALTTLIRAYLLKF
-329 ENKTIER
+329 ENQTIER
-336 PQDLWMRVALTVA
+336 PQDLWMRVALTVS
-349 GDTFNFNKV
+349 GKEFNLAKV

-368 YYTHATPT
+368 LYTHATPT

-468 FAVYLEPWHA
+468 FAIYLEPWHA
-478 DVEQFLELRKNTGAE
+478 DIEKFLELRKNTGAE

-507 DLFMKRV
+507 DLFMQRV
-514 EDDGDWTL
+514 ENDEDWTL
-522 MSEHECPGLSDA
+522 MSEHECPGLSDS
-534 YGDEFVNLYEKYE
+534 YGKSFEKLYTKYE
-547 KELPQ
+547 QDMPH
-552 LETIKARDLMSKI
+552 LEKIKARSLMSKI

-579 KDSINNKSNQKNI
+579 KDAINEKSNQKNI

-607 SDKSET
+607 SDKNET
-613 SVCNLASI
+613 AVCNLASI
-621 ALPKFIKKSKSKK
+621 ALPSFVNKKTN
-634 KEYDYKALYKM
+634 EFDYNKLYQT

-651 NLDEVIDINFY
+651 NLDQVIDINFY
-662 PTIKTETSNSKHRP
+662 PTSKTDTSNNLHRP

-681 QGLADVFFEL
+681 QGLSDVFFKL
-691 EIAYDSEEAKEINKL
+691 SIPHDGEEAGKINKL

-713 GALEASHELA
+713 GALEASMELA
-723 KEKGTYSTF
+723 KEKGPYSSF
-732 EGSPLSEG
+732 KGSPLSEG
-740 KFQFDMW
+740 KFQFDLWDVKPSEMW
-747 DTSPSNM
+747 N
-754 WDWETLREKIK
+754 WDALREKVIK
-765 KDGVRNSLTTA
+765 HGVRNSLTTA

-817 VKALSQRNL
+817 VKELSKRNL

-831 RDKIILENGSVQNI
+831 RDNIILENGSVQNI
-845 SNFPEDLKETY
+845 SKFPEDLKEIY
-856 KTVWETSQKSVID
+856 KTVWETSQRTVID

-882 SMNLWLSTPSFG
+882 SMNLWLSNPTFG

-924 KVTVSSEKTAKEDF
+924 KVTVSSEKMAREN
-938 IKSQITQTNDPED
+938 IINSQTNDSNEPEE

>member
-1 MFMFCSYC
+1 
-9 DIDQILYCQNTATL
+9 
-23 HIVFFDNKKFII
+23 
-35 MDNLQ
+35 
-40 MAVNSQVSEKKQ
+40 MADNSQVSEKKA
-52 EESVNLLSLNVVRRE
+52 EGSVNLLSLNVVRRE
-67 GAISSFKSDK
+67 GSISSFKSDK

-103 DSIHKTVEGL
+103 DSIHKTVESL

-279 LFDDGLLREEYFNKV
+279 LFDDGLLREEYYNKV
-294 MSSAEDIESIIDYDR
+294 MASAEDIESIIDYDR

-336 PQDLWMRVALTVA
+336 PQDLWMRVALTVS
-349 GDTFNFNKV
+349 GDAFNFDKV

-478 DVEQFLELRKNTGAE
+478 DIEQFLELRKNTGAE

-534 YGDEFVNLYEKYE
+534 YGNEFVKLYEKYE
-547 KELPQ
+547 KEIPH
-552 LETIKARDLMSKI
+552 LEKIKARDLMSKI

-621 ALPKFIKKSKSKK
+621 ALPKFIKKSKGKK
-634 KEYDYKALYKM
+634 KEYDYKALYKI

-662 PTIKTETSNSKHRP
+662 PTDKTETSNSKHRP

-691 EIAYDSEEAKEINKL
+691 EIAHDSEEAKVINKL

-723 KEKGTYSTF
+723 KEKGAYSTF
-732 EGSPLSEG
+732 KGSPLSEG
-740 KFQFDMW
+740 QFQFDMW
-747 DTSPSNM
+747 GASPSDM

-765 KDGVRNSLTTA
+765 KDGARNSLTTA

-882 SMNLWLSTPSFG
+882 SMNLWLSTPTFG

-924 KVTVSSEKTAKEDF
+924 KVTVSSEKVAKEDF
-938 IKSQITQTNDPED
+938 IKSQVTESNEPED

>member
-1 MFMFCSYC
+1 
-9 DIDQILYCQNTATL
+9 
-23 HIVFFDNKKFII
+23 
-35 MDNLQ
+35 
-40 MAVNSQVSEKKQ
+40 MADNSQVSQK
-52 EESVNLLSLNVVRRE
+52 EEENKSVNLLSLNVVRRE
-67 GAISSFKSDK
+67 GSISSFKSDK

-90 KIRNNKTKDKEQE
+90 KIRNNKNKDKEQE
-103 DSIHKTVEGL
+103 DSIHKTVESL

-147 EHHKVARAYVL
+147 EHHKIARAYVL

-176 VGAKASSMTVT
+176 VGAKASSMMVT
-187 KRNGDKEAISLDK
+187 KRDGEKEPVSLDK

-233 TEIDTYLAE
+233 LEIDTYLAE

-266 HKDTPGFIIATKN
+266 HKDTPGFIITTKN
-279 LFDDGLLREEYFNKV
+279 LFNDGLLREDYYNKV
-294 MSSAEDIESIIDYDR
+294 MASAEDIESIIDYDR

-315 FAFTTLIRAYLLKF
+315 FAFTTLVRAYLLKF

-336 PQDLWMRVALTVA
+336 PQDLWMRVALTVS
-349 GDTFNFNKV
+349 GENFNFDKV
-358 KETYDSLSNG
+358 KKTYESLSNG

-478 DVEQFLELRKNTGAE
+478 DIEQFLELRKNTGAE

-514 EDDGDWTL
+514 EEDLDWTL
-522 MSEHECPGLSDA
+522 MSEHECPGLSDT
-534 YGDEFVNLYEKYE
+534 YGEEFVKLYEKYE
-547 KELPQ
+547 KEIPY
-552 LETIKARDLMSKI
+552 LEKIKARDLMSKI

-607 SDKSET
+607 SDKTET

-621 ALPKFIKKSKSKK
+621 ALPKFIKNSKNKK
-634 KEYDYKALYKM
+634 NKEYDYNALYQT

-662 PTIKTETSNSKHRP
+662 PTNKTKTSNSKHRP

-691 EIAYDSEEAKEINKL
+691 EIGYDSDEAKEINKL

-713 GALEASHELA
+713 GALEASNELA
-723 KEKGTYSTF
+723 KDKGAYSTF
-732 EGSPLSEG
+732 KGSPLSEG

-747 DTSPSNM
+747 DSKPSNM
-754 WDWETLREKIK
+754 WDWDTLKEKIK

-817 VKALSQRNL
+817 VKALSKRNL

-845 SNFPEDLKETY
+845 SNFPENLKETY

-882 SMNLWLSTPSFG
+882 SMNLWLSSPTFG

-900 MYAWKKGLKTG
+900 MYAWKRGLKTG

-924 KVTVSSEKTAKEDF
+924 KVTVSSEKVAKDDF
-938 IKSQITQTNDPED
+938 IKSQIVDNNEPEE

>member
-1 MFMFCSYC
+1 M
-9 DIDQILYCQNTATL
+9 A
-23 HIVFFDNKKFII
+23 DNSLLSKKI
-35 MDNLQ
+35 
-40 MAVNSQVSEKKQ
+40 EKKTKL
-52 EESVNLLSLNVVRRE
+52 NLLNLSVVRRA
-67 GAISSFKSDK
+67 GSIAPFKSEK
-77 ISDAIKKAFLAQT
+77 ISNAIKKAFLAQT
-90 KIRNNKTKDKEQE
+90 KISNNKDKDNAQTSSVHQII
-103 DSIHKTVEGL
+103 DVL
-113 THKVVSALTRRI
+113 TNKVVSALTRRI

-176 VGAKASSMTVT
+176 VGIKVSSMMVI
-187 KRNGDKEAISLDK
+187 KRDGTKEAVSLDK
-200 ITNRV
+200 ITNRI

-212 NIDPIVVVQKAV
+212 SIDPIIVAQKAI
-224 PGLYNEITS
+224 PGLYNDITS
-233 TEIDTYLAE
+233 TEIDNYLAE
-242 TAASLTVEHPD
+242 TAAALTVEHPD
-253 YSYLAARIKANSL
+253 YSYLAARIKANAL
-266 HKDTPGFIIATKN
+266 HKETPGFVIATRN
-279 LFDDGLLREEYFNKV
+279 LFNDGLLKEEYYKKV
-294 MSSAEDIESIIDYDR
+294 IENADQIEAIIDYDR
-309 DYNFDY
+309 DYSFDY
-315 FAFTTLIRAYLLKF
+315 FALTTLIRAYLLKF

-336 PQDLWMRVALTVA
+336 PQDLWMRVALTVSCN
-349 GDTFNFNKV
+349 TFNLK
-358 KETYDSLSNG
+358 KLQETYNALSNG
-368 YYTHATPT
+368 IYTHATPT

-408 DCALISKTAGGIGM
+408 DCALISKTAGGIGL
-422 HAHNIRGSGSRIK
+422 HAHNIRAGGSRIK
-435 STNGKSNGLI
+435 STNGRSNGLI

-468 FAVYLEPWHA
+468 FAIYLEPWHA
-478 DVEQFLELRKNTGAE
+478 DIEKFLELRKNTGAE
-493 EFRARDLFYALWIP
+493 EFRARDLFYALWVP

-514 EDDGDWTL
+514 ESDDDWTL
-522 MSEHECPGLSDA
+522 MSEHECPDLSNN
-534 YGDEFVNLYEKYE
+534 YGEKFEKLYTQYEKN
-547 KELPQ
+547 LPHLQ
-552 LETIKARDLMSKI
+552 KIKARSLMSKI

-579 KDSINNKSNQKNI
+579 KDAINEKSNQKNI
-592 GVIKSSNLC
+592 GIIKSSNLC

-607 SDKSET
+607 SDKNQT
-613 SVCNLASI
+613 AVCNLASI
-621 ALPKFIKKSKSKK
+621 ALPKFVKKNN
-634 KEYDYKALYKM
+634 KEYNYKKLYET

-651 NLDEVIDINFY
+651 NLDQVIDINFY
-662 PTIKTETSNSKHRP
+662 PTKKTNTSNNLHRP

-681 QGLADVFFEL
+681 QGLSDVFFKL
-691 EIAYDSEEAKEINKL
+691 AIPHDGEEASKINKL

-713 GALEASHELA
+713 GALEASMELA
-723 KEKGTYSTF
+723 KEKGSYSTF
-732 EGSPLSEG
+732 KGSPLSEG
-740 KFQFDMW
+740 KFQFDLW
-747 DTSPSNM
+747 NTKPSDM
-754 WDWETLREKIK
+754 WDWENLKKKIK
-765 KDGVRNSLTTA
+765 EHGVRNSLTTA

-785 ILGNTETFQIQT
+785 ILSNTETFQIQT

-817 VKALSQRNL
+817 VKELSKRNL

-831 RDKIILENGSVQNI
+831 RDNIILENGSVQAI
-845 SNFPEDLKETY
+845 HNFPEDLKEIY
-856 KTVWETSQKSVID
+856 KTVWETSQRTVID

-882 SMNLWLSTPSFG
+882 SMNLWLSNPTFG

-924 KVTVSSEKTAKEDF
+924 KVTVSSEKVAREN
-938 IKSQITQTNDPED
+938 ILRMENNEPEE

>member
-1 MFMFCSYC
+1 M
-9 DIDQILYCQNTATL
+9 A
-23 HIVFFDNKKFII
+23 DNSLVSKKI
-35 MDNLQ
+35 
-40 MAVNSQVSEKKQ
+40 
-52 EESVNLLSLNVVRRE
+52 EEDKNINLLTLSVVRRD
-67 GAISSFKSDK
+67 GSIALFKSEK
-77 ISDAIKKAFLAQT
+77 IFNAIKKAFLAQT
-90 KIRNNKTKDKEQE
+90 KIRNNKKKDSEQSS
-103 DSIHKTVEGL
+103 SIHQTIDIL
-113 THKVVSALTRRI
+113 TNKVVSALTRRI

-164 ASRYHTKKLKEQ
+164 ASRYHTKKLQEQ
-176 VGAKASSMTVT
+176 VGVKVSSMMVVKRDGT
-187 KRNGDKEAISLDK
+187 KEPVSLDK
-200 ITNRV
+200 ITNRI

-212 NIDPIVVVQKAV
+212 SIDPIVVAQKAI
-224 PGLYNEITS
+224 PGLYNDITS
-233 TEIDTYLAE
+233 MEIDNYLAE
-242 TAASLTVEHPD
+242 TAAALTVEHPD
-253 YSYLAARIKANSL
+253 YSYLAARIKSNAL
-266 HKDTPGFIIATKN
+266 HKETPGFMIATKN
-279 LFDDGLLREEYFNKV
+279 LYDDGLLKDEYYNKV
-294 MSSAEDIESIIDYDR
+294 VENADAIESIIDYDR
-309 DYNFDY
+309 DYSFDY
-315 FAFTTLIRAYLLKF
+315 FALTTLIRAYLLKF

-336 PQDLWMRVALTVA
+336 PQDLWMRVAITVSC
-349 GDTFNFNKV
+349 DIFDINKL
-358 KETYDSLSNG
+358 KETYDVISSG
-368 YYTHATPT
+368 FYTHATPT

-408 DCALISKTAGGIGM
+408 DCALISKTAGGIGL
-422 HAHNIRGSGSRIK
+422 HAHNIRAGGSRIK

-478 DVEQFLELRKNTGAE
+478 DIEKFLELRKNTGAE

-507 DLFMKRV
+507 DLFMQRV
-514 EDDGDWTL
+514 ENDEDWTL
-522 MSEHECPGLSDA
+522 MSEHECPGLSDN
-534 YGDEFVNLYEKYE
+534 YGEDFDQLYTKYE
-547 KELPQ
+547 KDFPH
-552 LETIKARDLMSKI
+552 LEKIKARALMSKI

-579 KDSINNKSNQKNI
+579 KDAVNKKSNQKNI

-607 SDKSET
+607 SDKT
-613 SVCNLASI
+613 QTAVCNLASI
-621 ALPKFIKKSKSKK
+621 ALPKFVYNKNKD
-634 KEYDYKALYKM
+634 YDYKKLYET

-651 NLDEVIDINFY
+651 NLDQVIDINFY
-662 PTIKTETSNSKHRP
+662 PTSKTDKSNNLHRP

-681 QGLADVFFEL
+681 QGLSDVFFKMS
-691 EIAYDSEEAKEINKL
+691 IPHDGKEAAKINKL

-713 GALEASHELA
+713 GALEASMEMA
-723 KEKGTYSTF
+723 KEKGSYSTF
-732 EGSPLSEG
+732 KGSPLSEG
-740 KFQFDMW
+740 KFQFDLW
-747 DTSPSNM
+747 GTKPSNM
-754 WDWETLREKIK
+754 WDWDTLMKNIK
-765 KDGVRNSLTTA
+765 EHGVRNSLTTA

-807 GEFLLVNRHL
+807 GEFLLVNRYL
-817 VKALSQRNL
+817 VKELSKRDL

-831 RDKIILENGSVQNI
+831 RDNIILENGSVQNI
-845 SNFPEDLKETY
+845 HNFPQDLKEIY
-856 KTVWETSQKSVID
+856 KTVWETSQRTVID

-874 APFIDQTQ
+874 APYIDQTQ
-882 SMNLWLSTPSFG
+882 SMNLWLSNPTFG

-924 KVTVSSEKTAKEDF
+924 KVTVSSEKVAREN
-938 IKSQITQTNDPED
+938 IIHSSQNNDDPED

>member
-1 MFMFCSYC
+1 
-9 DIDQILYCQNTATL
+9 
-23 HIVFFDNKKFII
+23 
-35 MDNLQ
+35 
-40 MAVNSQVSEKKQ
+40 MADNSQVSQK
-52 EESVNLLSLNVVRRE
+52 EEEYKSVNLLSLNVVRRD
-67 GAISSFKSDK
+67 GSISSFKSDK

-90 KIRNNKTKDKEQE
+90 KIRNNKDKDKEQE

-176 VGAKASSMTVT
+176 VGAKASSMMVT
-187 KRNGDKEAISLDK
+187 KRDGEKEPVSLDK

-212 NIDPIVVVQKAV
+212 NIDPIIVVQKAV

-233 TEIDTYLAE
+233 LEIDTYLAE

-279 LFDDGLLREEYFNKV
+279 LFNDGLLREDYFNKV
-294 MSSAEDIESIIDYDR
+294 MASAEDIESIIDYDR

-315 FAFTTLIRAYLLKF
+315 FAFTTLVRAYLLKF

-336 PQDLWMRVALTVA
+336 PQDLWMRVALTVS
-349 GDTFNFNKV
+349 GDIFNFDKI
-358 KETYDSLSNG
+358 KETYDNLSNG

-478 DVEQFLELRKNTGAE
+478 DIEQFLELRKNTGAE

-514 EDDGDWTL
+514 EEDLDWTL
-522 MSEHECPGLSDA
+522 MSEHECPGLSDT
-534 YGDEFVNLYEKYE
+534 YGEEFVKLYEKYE
-547 KELPQ
+547 KEIPH
-552 LETIKARDLMSKI
+552 LEKIKARDLMSKI

-579 KDSINNKSNQKNI
+579 KDSINKKSNQKNI

-607 SDKSET
+607 SDKTET

-621 ALPKFIKKSKSKK
+621 ALPKFIKKSKNKK
-634 KEYDYKALYKM
+634 NKEYDYDALYQT

-662 PTIKTETSNSKHRP
+662 PTDKTKISNNKHRP

-691 EIAYDSEEAKEINKL
+691 EIGYDSNEAKEINKL

-713 GALEASHELA
+713 GALEASNELA
-723 KEKGTYSTF
+723 KEKGVYSTF
-732 EGSPLSEG
+732 KGSPLSEG

-747 DTSPSNM
+747 DSKPSNM

-765 KDGVRNSLTTA
+765 KEGVRNSLTTA

-817 VKALSQRNL
+817 VKALSKRNL
-826 WNKEM
+826 WDKEM

-882 SMNLWLSTPSFG
+882 SMNLWLSTPTFG

-924 KVTVSSEKTAKEDF
+924 KVTVSSEKVAKDDY
-938 IKSQITQTNDPED
+938 IKSQLAENNDPEE

>member
-1 MFMFCSYC
+1 MS
-9 DIDQILYCQNTATL
+9 D
-23 HIVFFDNKKFII
+23 
-35 MDNLQ
+35 
-40 MAVNSQVSEKKQ
+40 NSQVSAKIKNNNEI
-52 EESVNLLSLNVVRRE
+52 NLLSLSVVRRD
-67 GAISSFKSDK
+67 GSIAQFKSEK
-77 ISDAIKKAFLAQT
+77 IFNAIKKAFLAQT
-90 KIRNNKTKDKEQE
+90 KIRNNKEKDNAQTS
-103 DSIHKTVEGL
+103 SIHKTIEVL
-113 THKVVSALTRRI
+113 TDKVVAALTRRI

-176 VGAKASSMTVT
+176 VGVKVSSMMVT
-187 KRNGDKEAISLDK
+187 KRDGTKEPVSLDK

-212 NIDPIVVVQKAV
+212 SIDPIVVAQKAI
-224 PGLYNEITS
+224 PGLYNDITS
-233 TEIDTYLAE
+233 TEIDNYLAE
-242 TAASLTVEHPD
+242 TSAALTVEHPD
-253 YSYLAARIKANSL
+253 YSNLAARIKSNAL
-266 HKDTPGFIIATKN
+266 HKLTPGFVIATKN
-279 LFDDGLLREEYFNKV
+279 LFEDGLLHESYYNKV
-294 MSSAEDIESIIDYDR
+294 IQNAEEIESIIDYDR
-309 DYNFDY
+309 DYSFDY
-315 FAFTTLIRAYLLKF
+315 FALTTLIRAYLLKF
-329 ENKTIER
+329 ENQTIER
-336 PQDLWMRVALTVA
+336 PQDLWMRVALTVS
-349 GDTFNFNKV
+349 GKEFNLSKL

-368 YYTHATPT
+368 LYTHATPT

-468 FAVYLEPWHA
+468 FAIYLEPWHA
-478 DVEQFLELRKNTGAE
+478 DIEKFLELRKNTGAE

-507 DLFMKRV
+507 DLFMQRV
-514 EDDGDWTL
+514 ENDEDWTL
-522 MSEHECPGLSDA
+522 MSEHECPGLSDS
-534 YGDEFVNLYEKYE
+534 YGKNFEKLYTKYE
-547 KELPQ
+547 QDMPH
-552 LETIKARDLMSKI
+552 LEKIKARSLMSKI

-579 KDSINNKSNQKNI
+579 KDAINEKSNQKNI

-607 SDKSET
+607 SDKNET
-613 SVCNLASI
+613 AVCNLASI
-621 ALPKFIKKSKSKK
+621 ALPNFVNKKTN
-634 KEYDYKALYKM
+634 EFDYNKLYQT

-651 NLDEVIDINFY
+651 NLDQVIDINFY
-662 PTIKTETSNSKHRP
+662 PTSKTDTSNNLHRP

-681 QGLADVFFEL
+681 QGLSDVFFKL
-691 EIAYDSEEAKEINKL
+691 SIPHDGEEAGKINKL

-713 GALEASHELA
+713 GALEASMELA
-723 KEKGTYSTF
+723 KEKGPYSSF
-732 EGSPLSEG
+732 KGSPLSEG
-740 KFQFDMW
+740 KFQFDLWDVKPSEMW
-747 DTSPSNM
+747 N
-754 WDWETLREKIK
+754 WDALREKVK
-765 KDGVRNSLTTA
+765 KHGVRNSLTTA

-817 VKALSQRNL
+817 VKELSKRNL

-831 RDKIILENGSVQNI
+831 RDNIILENGSVQNI
-845 SNFPEDLKETY
+845 SKFPEDLKEIY
-856 KTVWETSQKSVID
+856 KTVWETSQRTVID

-882 SMNLWLSTPSFG
+882 SMNLWLSNPTFG

-924 KVTVSSEKTAKEDF
+924 KVTVSSEKMAREN
-938 IKSQITQTNDPED
+938 IINSQTSDSNEPEE

>member
-1 MFMFCSYC
+1 
-9 DIDQILYCQNTATL
+9 
-23 HIVFFDNKKFII
+23 
-35 MDNLQ
+35 
-40 MAVNSQVSEKKQ
+40 MADNSQVSQK
-52 EESVNLLSLNVVRRE
+52 EEENKSVNLLSLNVVRRE
-67 GAISSFKSDK
+67 GSISSFKSDK

-90 KIRNNKTKDKEQE
+90 KIRNNKNKDKEQE
-103 DSIHKTVEGL
+103 DSIHKTVESL

-176 VGAKASSMTVT
+176 VGAKASSMMVT
-187 KRNGDKEAISLDK
+187 KRDGEKEPVSLDK

-233 TEIDTYLAE
+233 LEIDTYLAE

-266 HKDTPGFIIATKN
+266 HKDTPGFIITTKN
-279 LFDDGLLREEYFNKV
+279 LFNDGLLREDYYNKV
-294 MSSAEDIESIIDYDR
+294 MASAEDIESIIDYDR

-315 FAFTTLIRAYLLKF
+315 FAFTTLVRAYLLKF

-336 PQDLWMRVALTVA
+336 PQDLWMRVALTVS
-349 GDTFNFNKV
+349 GENFNFDKV
-358 KETYDSLSNG
+358 KKTYESLSNG

-478 DVEQFLELRKNTGAE
+478 DIEQFLELRKNTGAE

-514 EDDGDWTL
+514 EEDLDWTL
-522 MSEHECPGLSDA
+522 MSEHECPGLSDT
-534 YGDEFVNLYEKYE
+534 YGEEFVKLYEKYE
-547 KELPQ
+547 KEIPY
-552 LETIKARDLMSKI
+552 LEKIKARDLMSKI

-607 SDKSET
+607 SDKTET

-621 ALPKFIKKSKSKK
+621 ALPKFIKNSKNKKSKG
-634 KEYDYKALYKM
+634 YDYNALYQT

-662 PTIKTETSNSKHRP
+662 PTNKTKTSNSKHRP

-691 EIAYDSEEAKEINKL
+691 EIGYDSDEAKEINKL

-713 GALEASHELA
+713 GALEASNELA
-723 KEKGTYSTF
+723 KDKGAYSTF
-732 EGSPLSEG
+732 KGSPLSEG

-747 DTSPSNM
+747 DSKPSNM
-754 WDWETLREKIK
+754 WDWDTLKEKIK

-817 VKALSQRNL
+817 VKALSKRNL

-845 SNFPEDLKETY
+845 SNFPENLKETY

-882 SMNLWLSTPSFG
+882 SMNLWLSSPTFG

-924 KVTVSSEKTAKEDF
+924 KVTVSSEKVAKDDF
-938 IKSQITQTNDPED
+938 IKSQIVDNNEPEE

>member
-1 MFMFCSYC
+1 M
-9 DIDQILYCQNTATL
+9 A
-23 HIVFFDNKKFII
+23 DNP
-35 MDNLQ
+35 
-40 MAVNSQVSEKKQ
+40 QVSQKKEK
-52 EESVNLLSLNVVRRE
+52 ETSVNLLSLNVVRRD
-67 GAISSFKSDK
+67 GSISSFKSDK

-90 KIRNNKTKDKEQE
+90 KIRNNKDRDKEQE
-103 DSIHKTVEGL
+103 ESIHKTVQEL

-164 ASRYHTKKLKEQ
+164 ASRYHTRKLKEQ
-176 VGAKASSMTVT
+176 VGAKASSMAVT
-187 KRNGDKEAISLDK
+187 KRNGDKEPISLDK

-233 TEIDTYLAE
+233 TEIDVYLAE

-279 LFDDGLLREEYFNKV
+279 LYEDGLLREDYYNKV
-294 MSSAEDIESIIDYDR
+294 MVNAEDIESIIDYDR
-309 DYNFDY
+309 DYSFDY
-315 FAFTTLIRAYLLKF
+315 FAFTTLTRAYLLKF
-329 ENKTIER
+329 ENKTLER
-336 PQDLWMRVALTVA
+336 PQDLWMRVALTVS
-349 GDTFNFNKV
+349 GDTFSFDKV

-395 EDDSIEGIFNTIK
+395 EEDSIEGIFNTIK

-468 FAVYLEPWHA
+468 FAIYLEPWHA
-478 DVEQFLELRKNTGAE
+478 DIEKFLELRKNTGAE

-514 EDDGDWTL
+514 ESDGDWTL
-522 MSEHECPGLSDA
+522 MSEHECPGLSDNF
-534 YGDEFVNLYEKYE
+534 GDAFDKLYTKYE
-547 KELPQ
+547 KEIPSLKK
-552 LETIKARDLMSKI
+552 IKARSLMSKI

-579 KDSINNKSNQKNI
+579 KDSINEKSNQKNI

-607 SDKSET
+607 SSKNET
-613 SVCNLASI
+613 AVCNLASI
-621 ALPKFIKKSKSKK
+621 ALPKFVNTKDKSF
-634 KEYDYKALYKM
+634 DYKSLYEI

-651 NLDEVIDINFY
+651 NLDQVIDINFY
-662 PTIKTETSNSKHRP
+662 PTNKTDKSNNLHRP

-681 QGLADVFFEL
+681 QGLADVFFKL
-691 EIAYDSEEAKEINKL
+691 KINYDSKEALEINKK

-713 GALEASHELA
+713 GAMESSMEMA
-723 KEKGTYSTF
+723 KTKGVYSSYK
-732 EGSPLSEG
+732 GSPLSEG
-740 KFQFDMW
+740 KFQFDLW
-747 DTSPSNM
+747 NIKPSTL
-754 WDWETLREKIK
+754 WDWEGLRDKIK
-765 KDGVRNSLTTA
+765 KHGVRNSLTTA

-817 VKALSQRNL
+817 VRELSKRKL
-826 WNKEM
+826 WDKNM
-831 RDKIILENGSVQNI
+831 RDNIILENGSVQNI
-845 SNFPEDLKETY
+845 PDFPEDLKQIY
-856 KTVWETSQKSVID
+856 KTVWETSQKTVID

-882 SMNLWLSTPSFG
+882 SMNLWLSTPTFG

-924 KVTVSSEKTAKEDF
+924 KVTVSSEKKAKENFLNNNNKD
-938 IKSQITQTNDPED
+938 NDEE

>member
-1 MFMFCSYC
+1 MS
-9 DIDQILYCQNTATL
+9 D
-23 HIVFFDNKKFII
+23 
-35 MDNLQ
+35 
-40 MAVNSQVSEKKQ
+40 NSQVSKKNI
-52 EESVNLLSLNVVRRE
+52 EENSVNLLSLTVIRRD
-67 GAISSFKSDK
+67 GSITPFKSDK
-77 ISDAIKKAFLAQT
+77 ISNAIIKAFLAQT
-90 KIRNNKTKDKEQE
+90 KIRNNKSKEKEQQE
-103 DSIHKTVEGL
+103 SIHRTVENL
-113 THKVVSALTRRI
+113 TNKVVAALTRRI

-164 ASRYHTKKLKEQ
+164 ASRYHTNKLKEQ
-176 VGAKASSMTVT
+176 VGVKVSSLMVLKRDGT
-187 KRNGDKEAISLDK
+187 KEPVSLDK

-212 NIDPIVVVQKAV
+212 HIDPIVVAQKAI
-224 PGLYNEITS
+224 PGLYPDITS
-233 TEIDTYLAE
+233 TEIDNYLAE
-242 TAASLTVEHPD
+242 TAAALTVEHPD

-266 HKDTPGFIIATKN
+266 HKETPGFVIATKN
-279 LFDDGLLREEYFNKV
+279 LYEDGLLKEEYYNKV
-294 MSSAEDIESIIDYDR
+294 MANADEIETIIDYDK

-336 PQDLWMRVALTVA
+336 PQDLWMRVALTVSC
-349 GDTFNFNKV
+349 DSFDFNKV
-358 KETYDSLSNG
+358 KETYLSLSNG
-368 YYTHATPT
+368 LYTHATPT

-389 CFLIGM
+389 CFLIAM

-468 FAVYLEPWHA
+468 FAIYLEPWHA
-478 DVEQFLELRKNTGAE
+478 DIEKFLELRKNTGAE

-507 DLFMKRV
+507 DLFMKKV
-514 EDDGDWTL
+514 ENDEDWTL
-522 MSEHECPGLSDA
+522 MSEHECPGLSDC
-534 YGDEFVNLYEKYE
+534 YGKDFEKLYHKYE
-547 KELPQ
+547 KELPH
-552 LETIKARDLMSKI
+552 LEKIKARTLMSKI

-607 SDKSET
+607 SDNNET

-621 ALPKFIKKSKSKK
+621 ALPQFVKKTNNL
-634 KEYDYKALYKM
+634 KEYDYKKLYET

-651 NLDEVIDINFY
+651 NLDQVIDINFY
-662 PTIKTETSNSKHRP
+662 PTNKTETSNNKHRP

-681 QGLADVFFEL
+681 QGLADVYFKL
-691 EIAYDSEEAKEINKL
+691 NLPYDSEKAIEINKL

-713 GALEASHELA
+713 GALEASCELA
-723 KEKGTYSTF
+723 KEKSAYSTF
-732 EGSPLSEG
+732 RGSPLSEG
-740 KFQFDMW
+740 RFQFDLW
-747 DTSPSNM
+747 NVKPSEM
-754 WDWETLREKIK
+754 WDWDTLREKIK
-765 KDGVRNSLTTA
+765 KYGVRNSLTTA

-807 GEFLLVNRHL
+807 GEFLLVNRFL
-817 VKALSQRNL
+817 VKILSKRNL
-826 WNKEM
+826 WNKAM
-831 RDKIILENGSVQNI
+831 RDNIILENGSVQNI
-845 SNFPEDLKETY
+845 QDFPEDLKEIY
-856 KTVWETSQKSVID
+856 KTVWETSQKTVID

-882 SMNLWLSTPSFG
+882 SMNLWLSTPTFG

-924 KVTVSSEKTAKEDF
+924 KVTVSSEKAAKEAF
-938 IKSQITQTNDPED
+938 IKNTPNDLETEE
-951 CLTCSA
+951 CLTCSS

>member
-1 MFMFCSYC
+1 M
-9 DIDQILYCQNTATL
+9 A
-23 HIVFFDNKKFII
+23 DNSLVSA
-35 MDNLQ
+35 N
-40 MAVNSQVSEKKQ
+40 VNKPEI
-52 EESVNLLSLNVVRRE
+52 NLLSLSVVRRD
-67 GAISSFKSDK
+67 GKITPFKSDK
-77 ISDAIKKAFLAQT
+77 ISNAIKKAFLAQT
-90 KIRNNKTKDKEQE
+90 KIRNNKSKEKEQQ
-103 DSIHKTVEGL
+103 DSIHKTVEVL
-113 THKVVSALTRRI
+113 TQKVVLALTRRI

-164 ASRYHTKKLKEQ
+164 ASRYHTNKLKEQ
-176 VGAKASSMTVT
+176 VGVKVSSLMVLKRDGT
-187 KRNGDKEAISLDK
+187 KEPVSLDK

-212 NIDPIVVVQKAV
+212 HIDPIVVAQKAI
-224 PGLYNEITS
+224 PGLYPDITS
-233 TEIDTYLAE
+233 TEIDNYLAE
-242 TAASLTVEHPD
+242 TAAALTVEHPD

-266 HKDTPGFIIATKN
+266 HKETPGFVIATKN
-279 LFDDGLLREEYFNKV
+279 LYDDGLLQDDYYNKV
-294 MSSAEDIESIIDYDR
+294 MANAESIEAIIDYDK

-329 ENKTIER
+329 ENKTVER
-336 PQDLWMRVALTVA
+336 PQDLWMRVALTVSC
-349 GDTFNFNKV
+349 DNFDYNKV
-358 KETYDSLSNG
+358 KATYESLSNG
-368 YYTHATPT
+368 LYTHATPT

-389 CFLIGM
+389 CFLIAM
-395 EDDSIEGIFNTIK
+395 EEDSIEGIFNTIK

-478 DVEQFLELRKNTGAE
+478 DIEKFLELRKNTGAE

-514 EDDGDWTL
+514 EEDKDWTL
-522 MSEHECPGLSDA
+522 MSEHECPGLSDK
-534 YGDEFVNLYEKYE
+534 YGKDFETLYEKYE
-547 KELPQ
+547 KEFPH
-552 LETIKARDLMSKI
+552 LEKIKARSLMSKI

-579 KDSINNKSNQKNI
+579 KDSINKKSNQKNI

-607 SDKSET
+607 SDGKET

-621 ALPKFIKKSKSKK
+621 ALPQFIKKINNK
-634 KEYDYKALYKM
+634 KEYDYQKLYET

-651 NLDEVIDINFY
+651 NLDQVIDINFY
-662 PTIKTETSNSKHRP
+662 PTNKTETSNNKHRP

-681 QGLADVFFEL
+681 QGLADVYFKMNL
-691 EIAYDSEEAKEINKL
+691 PYDSEKAKEINKL

-713 GALEASHELA
+713 GALEASCELA
-723 KEKGTYSTF
+723 KEKGVYSTF
-732 EGSPLSEG
+732 KGSPISEG
-740 KFQFDMW
+740 NFQFDLW
-747 DTSPSNM
+747 NTEPSNM

-765 KDGVRNSLTTA
+765 KHGVRNSLTTA

-807 GEFLLVNRHL
+807 GEFLLVNRFL
-817 VKALSQRNL
+817 VKALSKRNL
-826 WNKEM
+826 WNKDM
-831 RDKIILENGSVQNI
+831 RDKIIVENGSVQNI
-845 SNFPEDLKETY
+845 QDFPEDLKEVY
-856 KTVWETSQKSVID
+856 KTVWETSQKTVID

-882 SMNLWLSTPSFG
+882 SMNLWLSTPTFG

-924 KVTVSSEKTAKEDF
+924 KVTVSSEKIAKEEF
-938 IKSQITQTNDPED
+938 IKNTSIEQESEE

>member
-1 MFMFCSYC
+1 M
-9 DIDQILYCQNTATL
+9 A
-23 HIVFFDNKKFII
+23 DN
-35 MDNLQ
+35 
-40 MAVNSQVSEKKQ
+40 SPVSSKTNVDKNI
-52 EESVNLLSLNVVRRE
+52 NLLSLSVVRRD
-67 GAISSFKSDK
+67 GSITPFKADK
-77 ISDAIKKAFLAQT
+77 ISNAIKKAFLAQT
-90 KIRNNKTKDKEQE
+90 KIRNNKNKEKEQQE
-103 DSIHKTVEGL
+103 NIYKTVEVL
-113 THKVVSALTRRI
+113 TDKVVSALTRRI

-164 ASRYHTKKLKEQ
+164 ASRYHTNKLKEQ
-176 VGAKASSMTVT
+176 VGIKVSSLMVV
-187 KRNGDKEAISLDK
+187 KRDGSKEPVSLDK

-212 NIDPIVVVQKAV
+212 NIDPIVVAQKAI
-224 PGLYNEITS
+224 PGLYPDITS
-233 TEIDTYLAE
+233 TEIDNYLAE
-242 TAASLTVEHPD
+242 TAAALTVEHPD
-253 YSYLAARIKANSL
+253 YSYLAARIKANCL
-266 HKDTPGFIIATKN
+266 HKETPGFVIATKN
-279 LFDDGLLREEYFNKV
+279 LYDDGLLKEDYYNKV
-294 MSSAEDIESIIDYDR
+294 MANAEEIETIIDYDK

-336 PQDLWMRVALTVA
+336 PQDLWMRVALTVSC
-349 GDTFNFNKV
+349 DSFDFNKV
-358 KETYDSLSNG
+358 KETYHSLCNG
-368 YYTHATPT
+368 LYTHATPT

-389 CFLIGM
+389 CFLIAM
-395 EDDSIEGIFNTIK
+395 EDDSIDGIFNTIK

-478 DVEQFLELRKNTGAE
+478 DIEKFLELRKNTGAE

-507 DLFMKRV
+507 DLFMQRV
-514 EDDGDWTL
+514 ENDEEWTL
-522 MSEHECPGLSDA
+522 MSEHECPGLSDN
-534 YGDEFVNLYEKYE
+534 YGKDFEKLYKKYE
-547 KELPQ
+547 EELPH
-552 LETIKARDLMSKI
+552 LEKIKARTLMSKI

-607 SDKSET
+607 SDNNET

-621 ALPKFIKKSKSKK
+621 ALPQFIKKINNK
-634 KEYDYKALYKM
+634 KEYDYKKLYET

-651 NLDEVIDINFY
+651 NLDQVIDINFY
-662 PTIKTETSNSKHRP
+662 PTNKTETSNNKHRP

-681 QGLADVFFEL
+681 QGLADVYFKL
-691 EIAYDSEEAKEINKL
+691 NIAYDSKKAIEINKL

-713 GALEASHELA
+713 GALEASCELA
-723 KEKGTYSTF
+723 KEKGPYSTF
-732 EGSPLSEG
+732 MGSPLSEG
-740 KFQFDMW
+740 RFQFDLW
-747 DTSPSNM
+747 GAKPSTM
-754 WDWETLREKIK
+754 WDWDSLKEKIK
-765 KDGVRNSLTTA
+765 KYGVRNSLTTA

-807 GEFLLVNRHL
+807 GEFLLVNRFL
-817 VKALSQRNL
+817 VKELSKRDL
-826 WNKEM
+826 WNKDM
-831 RDKIILENGSVQNI
+831 RDKIIVENGSVQNI
-845 SNFPEDLKETY
+845 PDFPQDLKEVY
-856 KTVWETSQKSVID
+856 KTVWETSQKTVID

-882 SMNLWLSTPSFG
+882 SMNLWLSTPTFG

-924 KVTVSSEKTAKEDF
+924 KVTVSSEKIAKEEF
-938 IKSQITQTNDPED
+938 IKNSSQNQEPEE

>member
-1 MFMFCSYC
+1 MS
-9 DIDQILYCQNTATL
+9 
-23 HIVFFDNKKFII
+23 NKP
-35 MDNLQ
+35 
-40 MAVNSQVSEKKQ
+40 QVSLEIKKEKII
-52 EESVNLLSLNVVRRE
+52 NILSLSVIRRD
-67 GAISSFKSDK
+67 GSITPFKSNNISS
-77 ISDAIKKAFLAQT
+77 AIKKAFLAQT
-90 KIRNNKTKDKEQE
+90 KINNNKEKDLEQK
-103 DSIHKTVEGL
+103 DSVHKTVDKL
-113 THKVVSALTRRI
+113 TQKVVSALTRRI

-134 DIQDQVELALMRD
+134 DIQDQVELGLMRD

-164 ASRYHTKKLKEQ
+164 AQRYHAKKLKEQ
-176 VGAKASSMTVT
+176 VGGKVSSMMVT
-187 KRNGDKEAISLDK
+187 KRDGSKEPVSLEK
-200 ITNRV
+200 ITNRI

-212 NIDPIVVVQKAV
+212 LIDPIIVAQKAI

-233 TEIDTYLAE
+233 TEIDNYLAE
-242 TAASLTVEHPD
+242 TSASLTVEHPD
-253 YSYLAARIKANSL
+253 YSNLAARIKVNAL
-266 HKDTPGFIIATKN
+266 HKETPGFVIATKN
-279 LFDDGLLREEYFNKV
+279 LFNDGLLTKEYYNKV
-294 MSSAEDIESIIDYDR
+294 ISNSDKIELIIDYDR
-309 DYNFDY
+309 DYHFDY
-315 FAFTTLIRAYLLKF
+315 FALTTLIRAYLLKF
-329 ENKTIER
+329 ENKTAER
-336 PQDLWMRVALTVA
+336 PQDLWMRVALTVSCNE
-349 GDTFNFNKV
+349 FNFDKI
-358 KETYDSLSNG
+358 KKTYDALSNG

-408 DCALISKTAGGIGM
+408 DCALISKTAGGIGL
-422 HAHNIRGSGSRIK
+422 HAHNVRGSGSRIK

-468 FAVYLEPWHA
+468 FAIYLEPWHA
-478 DVEQFLELRKNTGAE
+478 DIEQFLELRKNTGAE

-514 EDDGDWTL
+514 ENDEEWTL
-522 MSEHECPGLSDA
+522 MSEHECPGLSDC
-534 YGDEFVNLYEKYE
+534 YGAEFEKLYTKYE
-547 KELPQ
+547 KELTH
-552 LETIKARDLMSKI
+552 LEKIKARSLMSKI

-579 KDSINNKSNQKNI
+579 KDAINEKSNQKNI

-607 SDKSET
+607 SSKEET
-613 SVCNLASI
+613 AVCNLASI
-621 ALPKFIKKSKSKK
+621 ALPKFANIKEKNYNY
-634 KEYDYKALYKM
+634 KELYKV
-645 AKLATK
+645 AKQATK
-651 NLDEVIDINFY
+651 NLDQVIDINFY
-662 PTIKTETSNSKHRP
+662 PTAKTDKSNNLHRP

-681 QGLADVFFEL
+681 QGLADVFFIL
-691 EIAYDSEEAKEINKL
+691 SLPHDSKEAAEINKK

-713 GALEASHELA
+713 GAVEASMEMA
-723 KEKGTYSTF
+723 KEKGPYSTF
-732 EGSPLSEG
+732 KGSPLSEG
-740 KFQFDMW
+740 KFQFDLW
-747 DTSPSNM
+747 NVKPSNM
-754 WDWETLREKIK
+754 WDWGGLKEKIK
-765 KDGVRNSLTTA
+765 KYGVRNSLTTA

-807 GEFLLVNRHL
+807 GEFLLVNRYL
-817 VKALSQRNL
+817 VKELTKRNL
-826 WNKEM
+826 WNKSM
-831 RDKIILENGSVQNI
+831 RDNIILENGSVQNI
-845 SNFPEDLKETY
+845 PNFPEDLKDIY
-856 KTVWETSQKSVID
+856 KTVWETSQRTVID

-882 SMNLWLSTPSFG
+882 SMNLWLSNPTFG

-924 KVTVSSEKTAKEDF
+924 KVTVSSEKNARES
-938 IKSQITQTNDPED
+938 IINNSSENNEPED